1 MDSTLAAA
9 LLGLLEGLT
18 EFLPVS
24 STGHLLLAGHFLG
37 FSSAGKTF
45 EVVIQLGAILA
56 LLVFY
61 WAKLWQVFST
71 AHRDP
76 AAMRRGFHPDFEML
90 VLRDGKLVKVPL
102 AKWIEGMEARNLKE
116 PPPAAS
122 PDAPRATTA
131 KFAAVEIAG
140 SAATCKVEI
149 WRGGKQIFTDFLALY
164 RFEDG
169 WRIVGKTFFSH
180 A

>member
-1 MDSTLAAA
+1 MSRRQGERRSGGLVRAAGVLACAAMLLPLAPTSADTAAA
-9 LLGLLEGLT
+9 ADPTAERAAI
-18 EFLPVS
+18 ER
-24 STGHLLLAGHFLG
+24 
-37 FSSAGKTF
+37 
-45 EVVIQLGAILA
+45 VVIDAYVDG
-56 LLVFY
+56 VHNF
-61 WAKLWQVFST
+61 
-71 AHRDP
+71 RDP